1 MSAGSPKAV
10 SWSPQ
15 EDSVLGEG
23 FVLHGWGS
31 AALLVQLQNLV
42 CVDGYNSTRKWV
54 VKIRFVMYVMQMGIL
69 LFYALMYV
77 YLNSLQPLK
86 SLLERAQKFTHNV
99 SISYANA
106 YIFLGGK
113 KNQTHSKWKK
123 KLYGLSKRFLKQ
135 FHASKHVILARDSC
149 NIQPLRIRLWPL
161 AGTLP
166 GKLEGY

>member
-1 MSAGSPKAV
+1 M
-10 SWSPQ
+10 
-15 EDSVLGEG
+15 
-23 FVLHGWGS
+23 
-31 AALLVQLQNLV
+31 LVQLQNLV

-86 SLLERAQKFTHNV
+86 SLLERAQKFMLNV

-113 KNQTHSKWKK
+113 KNTFQMEKK
-123 KLYGLSKRFLKQ
+123 IVWLVKEISEAIPCF
-135 FHASKHVILARDSC
+135 
-149 NIQPLRIRLWPL
+149 
-161 AGTLP
+161 
-166 GKLEGY
+166 

>member
-1 MSAGSPKAV
+1 M

-42 CVDGYNSTRKWV
+42 CVNGYNSTRKWV

-69 LFYALMYV
+69 LFYVLMYV

-86 SLLERAQKFTHNV
+86 SLLERAQKFMLNV

-106 YIFLGGK
+106 YIFLGEKK
-113 KNQTHSKWKK
+113 KNTFQMKK

-135 FHASKHVILARDSC
+135 FHASKHVILARDLC

>member
-42 CVDGYNSTRKWV
+42 CVNGYNSTRKWV

-86 SLLERAQKFTHNV
+86 SLLERAQKFMLNV

-106 YIFLGGK
+106 YIFLGEKK
-113 KNQTHSKWKK
+113 KNTFQMKK

-135 FHASKHVILARDSC
+135 FHASKHVILARDLC
-149 NIQPLRIRLWPL
+149 NIQRLRIRLWPL

>member
-1 MSAGSPKAV
+1 MAEV
-10 SWSPQ
+10 
-15 EDSVLGEG
+15 
-23 FVLHGWGS
+23 
-31 AALLVQLQNLV
+31 LLVQLQNLV

-86 SLLERAQKFTHNV
+86 SLLERAQKFTLNV

-113 KNQTHSKWKK
+113 KKHIPNGKK
-123 KLYGLSKRFLKQ
+123 NCMACQ
-135 FHASKHVILARDSC
+135 RDF
-149 NIQPLRIRLWPL
+149 
-161 AGTLP
+161 
-166 GKLEGY
+166 

>member
-1 MSAGSPKAV
+1 M
-10 SWSPQ
+10 
-15 EDSVLGEG
+15 
-23 FVLHGWGS
+23 
-31 AALLVQLQNLV
+31 LVQLQNLV

-86 SLLERAQKFTHNV
+86 SLLERAQKFMLNV

-106 YIFLGGK
+106 YIFLGEKK
-113 KNQTHSKWKK
+113 KNTFQMKK

-135 FHASKHVILARDSC
+135 FHASKHVILARDLC
-149 NIQPLRIRLWPL
+149 NIQPLRIRL
-161 AGTLP
+161 
-166 GKLEGY
+166 

>member
-42 CVDGYNSTRKWV
+42 CVNGYNSTRKWV

-69 LFYALMYV
+69 LFYVLMYV

-86 SLLERAQKFTHNV
+86 SLLERAQKFMLNV

-106 YIFLGGK
+106 YIFLGEKK
-113 KNQTHSKWKK
+113 KNTFQMKK

-135 FHASKHVILARDSC
+135 FHASKHVILARDLC
-149 NIQPLRIRLWPL
+149 NIQRLRIRLWPL

>member
-1 MSAGSPKAV
+1 M

-42 CVDGYNSTRKWV
+42 CVNGYNSTRKWV

-86 SLLERAQKFTHNV
+86 SLLERAQKFTLNV

-106 YIFLGGK
+106 YIFLGEKK
-113 KNQTHSKWKK
+113 KNTFQMKK

-135 FHASKHVILARDSC
+135 FRASKHVILARDLC

>member
-1 MSAGSPKAV
+1 MAEV
-10 SWSPQ
+10 
-15 EDSVLGEG
+15 
-23 FVLHGWGS
+23 
-31 AALLVQLQNLV
+31 LLVQLQNLV

-86 SLLERAQKFTHNV
+86 SLLERAQKFMLNV

-106 YIFLGGK
+106 YIFLGEKK
-113 KNQTHSKWKK
+113 KNTFQMKK

-135 FHASKHVILARDSC
+135 FHASKHVILARDLC
-149 NIQPLRIRLWPL
+149 NIQPLRIRL
-161 AGTLP
+161 
-166 GKLEGY
+166 

>member
-42 CVDGYNSTRKWV
+42 CVDGYNSTHKWV

-69 LFYALMYV
+69 LFYVLMYV

-86 SLLERAQKFTHNV
+86 SLLERAQKFMLNV

-106 YIFLGGK
+106 YIFLGEKK
-113 KNQTHSKWKK
+113 KNTFQMKK

-135 FHASKHVILARDSC
+135 FHASKHVILARDLC
-149 NIQPLRIRLWPL
+149 NIQRLRIRLWPL

>member
-42 CVDGYNSTRKWV
+42 CVNGYNSTRKWV

-69 LFYALMYV
+69 LFYVLMYV

-86 SLLERAQKFTHNV
+86 SLLERAQKFMLNV

-106 YIFLGGK
+106 YIFLGEK
-113 KNQTHSKWKK
+113 KKTHSKWKK
-123 KLYGLSKRFLKQ
+123 NCMACQRDFWSNSMLLNMWFL
-135 FHASKHVILARDSC
+135 L
-149 NIQPLRIRLWPL
+149 
-161 AGTLP
+161 GTCVTFSL
-166 GKLEGY
+166 

>member
-86 SLLERAQKFTHNV
+86 SLLERAQKFMLNV

-113 KNQTHSKWKK
+113 KKHIPNGKK
-123 KLYGLSKRFLKQ
+123 NCMACQRDFWSNSVLLNMWFL
-135 FHASKHVILARDSC
+135 L
-149 NIQPLRIRLWPL
+149 
-161 AGTLP
+161 GTCVTFSL
-166 GKLEGY
+166 